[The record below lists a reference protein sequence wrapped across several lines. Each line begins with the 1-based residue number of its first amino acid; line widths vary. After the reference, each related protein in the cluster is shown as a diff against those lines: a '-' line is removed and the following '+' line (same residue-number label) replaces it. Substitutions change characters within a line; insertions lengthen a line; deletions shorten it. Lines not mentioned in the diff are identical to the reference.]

1 MPPSGLTCTF
11 PLRLGRSTEHPV
23 YAADRALR
31 HVTDSRPTAPDAQ
44 RFRFA
49 VVVGVR
55 LRVIVHNAAV
65 DENEFWT
72 IVEEARAGLG
82 DDRDNGEALAEALVQ
97 RLVAGP
103 ADIIAGFGRRLDR
116 LHDALYRWDVWA
128 AAYLIGGGCSD
139 DSFMDFRAGVIALG
153 REWYERVLASP
164 DALADHPVIRRAAAE
179 EDDEAVFA
187 EAMLYA
193 DGKAMEQLTG
203 DEHAYDNILDEA
215 GQDPG
220 RDPFA
225 DPAGED
231 FDFDDDAEMHRRL
244 PRLAAL
250 YLPA

>member
-1 MPPSGLTCTF
+1 M
-11 PLRLGRSTEHPV
+11 
-23 YAADRALR
+23 
-31 HVTDSRPTAPDAQ
+31 
-44 RFRFA
+44 
-49 VVVGVR
+49 
-55 LRVIVHNAAV
+55 

>member
-1 MPPSGLTCTF
+1 
-11 PLRLGRSTEHPV
+11 
-23 YAADRALR
+23 
-31 HVTDSRPTAPDAQ
+31 
-44 RFRFA
+44 
-49 VVVGVR
+49 
-55 LRVIVHNAAV
+55 VIVHNAAV

-97 RLVAGP
+97 RLAAGP
-103 ADIIAGFGRRLDR
+103 ADIIADFGRGLDR

-187 EAMLYA
+187 EPMLYVA
-193 DGKAMEQLTG
+193 SEAIEQLTG

-215 GQDPG
+215 GQNPD

-231 FDFDDDAEMHRRL
+231 FDFDDDAEMRRRL